1 MAAELRLGAEVQT
14 PASKRAD
21 QARLFEV
28 DMLMTALLKSC
39 VKIAAQRKR
48 ERK

>member
-1 MAAELRLGAEVQT
+1 MAAELRLGAEVQN

-28 DMLMTALLKSC
+28 DMLMTALVMSC
-39 VKIAAQRKR
+39 VKIAA
-48 ERK
+48 